1 MNILRTSLNLR
12 FKSHTSLNEKE
23 KNKNQVEL
31 LVSILQYSL
40 VEEILAK
47 AIRNVTFAAETAY
60 VCQLYYVEEAL

>member
-1 MNILRTSLNLR
+1 M
-12 FKSHTSLNEKE
+12 
-23 KNKNQVEL
+23 EL
-31 LVSILQYSL
+31 FVSILQYSL